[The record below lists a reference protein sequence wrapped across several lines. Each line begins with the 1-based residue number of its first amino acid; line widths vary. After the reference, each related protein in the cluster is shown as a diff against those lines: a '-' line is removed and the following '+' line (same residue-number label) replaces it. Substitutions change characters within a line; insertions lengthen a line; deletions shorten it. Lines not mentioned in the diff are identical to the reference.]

1 MGWVADVVAW
11 FSDPANYRGAVGVPS
26 LFVEHLALTAAALG
40 IACLVGLPLAV
51 WLGHTGRG
59 GVLAIQ
65 VSNIGR
71 AVPTLA
77 ILVILVLAPP
87 PFGRSTLSAV
97 MAFTLF
103 ALPPIVTNTYVGMRD
118 VNRGAVDAANGM
130 GMSGSQVLWRVEL
143 PLAVPLL
150 MNGVRLAAVQLVAT
164 VSIAAI
170 AAFGGLGRIVTRG
183 FANQDVGELVAGAL
197 LIAVLALLF
206 EGAFAL
212 LNGRLDPRLRVMRAA
227 DRRTAAALAV
237 ARAPGGGT
245 T

>member
-1 MGWVADVVAW
+1 MGWIGEVVAW
-11 FSDPANYRGAVGVPS
+11 FADPANYRGALGVPN

-40 IACLVGLPLAV
+40 LACLVGLPLAV

-65 VSNIGR
+65 ISNIGR

-97 MAFTLF
+97 LAFTLF

-118 VNRGAVDAANGM
+118 VDRGAVDAANGM
-130 GMSGSQVLWRVEL
+130 GMSGAQVLWRVEL

-183 FANQDVGELVAGAL
+183 FANQDVGELVAGAV
-197 LIAVLALLF
+197 LIAVLALLI
-206 EGAFAL
+206 EAAFAV
-212 LNGRLDPRLRVMRAA
+212 LNNRIDPRQRVLRAA
-227 DRRTAAALAV
+227 ERRTAAA
-237 ARAPGGGT
+237 RA
-245 T
+245 

>member
-1 MGWVADVVAW
+1 MGWVGEVVAW
-11 FSDPANYRGAVGVPS
+11 FSDAENYRGALGVPT
-26 LFVEHLALTAAALG
+26 LFVQHLGLTAAALG
-40 IACLVGLPLAV
+40 LACLVGLPLAI

-87 PFGRSTLSAV
+87 PFGRTTFSAV
-97 MAFTLF
+97 LAFTLF
-103 ALPPIVTNTYVGMRD
+103 ALPPIITNTYVGMREVD
-118 VNRGAVDAANGM
+118 RGAVDAANGM
-130 GMSGSQVLWRVEL
+130 GMSGMQVLRRVEL

-150 MNGVRLAAVQLVAT
+150 INGVRLAAVQLVAT

-197 LIAVLALLF
+197 LIAVLALAA

-212 LNGRLDPRLRVMRAA
+212 LNSRIDPRLRVQRAA
-227 DRRTAAALAV
+227 ERRTTAV
-237 ARAPGGGT
+237 MAGVNAPGGIT